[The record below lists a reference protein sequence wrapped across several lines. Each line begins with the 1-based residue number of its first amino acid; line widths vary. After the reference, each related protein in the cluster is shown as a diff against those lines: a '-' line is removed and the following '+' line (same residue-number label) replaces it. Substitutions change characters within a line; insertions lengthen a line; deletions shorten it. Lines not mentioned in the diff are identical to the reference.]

1 MKNTYKIPEGCT
13 SISIEQIGNKIVTEF
28 ETEFKKGDII
38 LKKYIGSFNYILILD
53 YIDKNG
59 RIYYLAYIRQGD
71 IRAKIKSDFG
81 LGCEGD
87 ANTSLCLATQS
98 EKQLLFDALS
108 KVSKKWN
115 AETLQI
121 EDLKVDPKVGDCV
134 KIGSAYCIVGQVCG
148 DAFSEK
154 NEWIRFEWDGYK
166 IKQKSYIKFTKY
178 ADIAILTP
186 PQFQSEVNAL
196 GFEYD
201 FKNDTFKE
209 LRWVPKEGDR
219 CFELSIFLNELCVVE
234 IIYASRY
241 HKKTYDEGRTFKTK
255 SECESVIEKIKNV
268 LKSK

>member
-28 ETEFKKGDII
+28 IPSCKFKDGDVIFEDGRII
-38 LKKYIGSFNYILILD
+38 IYKSHIGSESFNTHALI
-53 YIDKNG
+53 YYSIDKEVSYG
-59 RIYYLAYIRQGD
+59 GYYGESVESCRM
-71 IRAKIKSDFG
+71 
-81 LGCEGD
+81 
-87 ANTSLCLATQS
+87 ATKK

-209 LRWVPKEGDR
+209 MRWVPKEGEKFWCVYFTFIPYSCTNDGESIDK
-219 CFELSIFLNELCVVE
+219 ELIKVGNC
-234 IIYASRY
+234 
-241 HKKTYDEGRTFKTK
+241 FKTK
-255 SECESVIEKIKNV
+255 SECESAIEKIKNV